1 MNVEMLNEIIKMKN
15 EIIKAEDNTL
25 NSMYEIIKSK
35 DLIIELLE
43 KQNIE
48 MKIIRNF
55 KLKSGK
61 FS

>member
-1 MNVEMLNEIIKMKN
+1 MEIY
-15 EIIKAEDNTL
+15 
-25 NSMYEIIKSK
+25 YEIIKSK